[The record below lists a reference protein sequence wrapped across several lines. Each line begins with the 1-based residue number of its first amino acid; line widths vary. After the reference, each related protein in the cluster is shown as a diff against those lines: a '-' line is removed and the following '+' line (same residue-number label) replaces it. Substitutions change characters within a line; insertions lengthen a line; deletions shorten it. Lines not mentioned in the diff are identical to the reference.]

1 MFTRRQWFKYVVDFI
16 ECQGRNE
23 KPFFMYFVPL
33 AVHLPNTEVPV
44 KYLERLYPG
53 HTGDY
58 SKRQLLRA
66 TLLALDDQFGRIL
79 NMPTP

>member
-16 ECQGRNE
+16 ECQGQNE

-33 AVHLPNTEVPV
+33 PYRRGKGGENRSNLQWEPQ
-44 KYLERLYPG
+44 G
-53 HTGDY
+53 M
-58 SKRQLLRA
+58 KR
-66 TLLALDDQFGRIL
+66 